1 LLSLRAF
8 NLSLFSFIQRGCC
21 WAGVCQAAPA
31 RTPAARPVADSVVL
45 AVQPQGA
52 SELDGG
58 LSFSS
63 QSGQPPLSFHLPVE
77 APPVDGLVLVELPA
91 SGLATDLLY
100 RPASEELGRP
110 SSQPGLSYPG
120 VRSTLELVAHALCRA
135 VAAARY
141 SDDLQRLL
149 VSALSRVA
157 STSSVPVF
165 PQQVRGIP
173 APAYFV
179 AGIGLCSW
187 G

>member
-1 LLSLRAF
+1 M
-8 NLSLFSFIQRGCC
+8 
-21 WAGVCQAAPA
+21 
-31 RTPAARPVADSVVL
+31 ADSVVL

-52 SELDGG
+52 AELDGG
-58 LSFSS
+58 LLFSS
-63 QSGQPPLSFHLPVE
+63 QSGQPQLSFHLPVE

-100 RPASEELGRP
+100 RPASVELQQALFPEGEVMP
-110 SSQPGLSYPG
+110 
-120 VRSTLELVAHALCRA
+120 RSAEHSERVAHAVCSA

-157 STSSVPVF
+157 ATSSAPVL
-165 PQQVRGIP
+165 PRQVRGIP
-173 APAYFV
+173 AHACFV
-179 AGIGLCSW
+179 AGIGHWIW